1 MPSAESV
8 AALQEV
14 RRKHKL
20 APLLIH
26 ANYLINLASIDGSI
40 RAQSVA
46 AFRGELERALAIGAE
61 YVVVHPGS
69 TRGGPVEE
77 GVAAVAM
84 AIEEASRG
92 LATEAVTVLLE
103 NTVGAGS
110 VLGGRLVELQRIRE
124 LASHLTGLKI
134 GYCLDTCHLLASG
147 YDIAAADGFKQTVR
161 EIEGTLGLENVHA
174 IHANDSKGQLG
185 SHVDRHENI
194 GEGWIGSRSVP
205 AHPDAL
211 QVAHEAVRPGDA
223 R

>member
-1 MPSAESV
+1 M
-8 AALQEV
+8 
-14 RRKHKL
+14 
-20 APLLIH
+20 
-26 ANYLINLASIDGSI
+26 
-40 RAQSVA
+40 
-46 AFRGELERALAIGAE
+46 
-61 YVVVHPGS
+61 
-69 TRGGPVEE
+69 
-77 GVAAVAM
+77 AAVAM

-194 GEGWIGSRSVP
+194 GEGWIGR
-205 AHPDAL
+205 
-211 QVAHEAVRPGDA
+211 EAFRRILTHYKLRTKPFVLETPVEGPGDDRRNLEMLKALA
-223 R
+223 RR